1 LLTAKSSAIK
11 LFVFKK
17 EKKSKRKKDRACI
30 SKK

>member
-17 EKKSKRKKDRACI
+17 EKKKRKKDRACI